1 MENWEKYCEARKR
14 TRLLRQL
21 LLLTVPMLDAVRNK
35 ENRSNIEQDRLD
47 WLLTI
52 RNPIEQALDL
62 TSAEGYKY
70 LSFWYEHRAALCIG
84 GQATV
89 YA

>member
-14 TRLLRQL
+14 TRLLSQL
-21 LLLTVPMLDAVRNK
+21 LLATVPMLDAVRNK

-62 TSAEGYKY
+62 TSAEAYKY
-70 LSFWYEHRAALCIG
+70 LSFWYEHRAALCIS